1 MSLRL
6 RLTLFYTLF
15 LAIVLVAVAAA
26 VYGLTVN
33 SFVSQLQTRSKTLLD
48 QFILRNSFNTDP
60 DSDATQS
67 LPKDAYFL
75 VRIITYQPA
84 SLGELTE
91 RINTGF
97 TLTTQSLTNSD
108 HRNPSFDDLFAS
120 LSPSVLEDLYSSGR
134 AYARIVLPD
143 RRQVVAYLRLF
154 GYQRGVLVNPL
165 PSVAIVGFELPT
177 QTFNELLRLL
187 LRTILIAFLVFG
199 AGVWLLSYRVLLPVK
214 RVTHAASQVTGLDL
228 SQRVPIPKAND
239 EMRELSVTV
248 NNMLDRLQ
256 ESFETQRRFTADAS
270 HELRTPVTA
279 IVGHANY
286 LLRRTKPSEEQV
298 DSLTVIRREAERMA
312 KLVNDLLELARA
324 DAGFAIKREPMNI
337 IEVVEAAHKAIAPVA
352 TGTNISLSMKEPL
365 IEVSGDSSRL
375 KQVILNLIQNAV
387 NAGSKNVTVSVYLD
401 KNKQDVNLE
410 VLDDGPGM
418 PAEALPHI
426 FDRFYRV
433 DGARSTRGNG
443 SGLGLAIVKWIV
455 QQHEGTVAVESKLG
469 EGTVFTVV
477 LPLLNPR
484 QTEMGNFLAQTF
496 AGVRQTVQSELKPSK
511 ENKDPKE
518 QSKTVYR

>member
-1 MSLRL
+1 VSLRL

-15 LAIVLVAVAAA
+15 LALVLVAVAAA
-26 VYGLTVN
+26 VYAFTVN
-33 SFVSQLQTRSKTLLD
+33 SFVNQLQTRSKTLLD
-48 QFILRNSFNTDP
+48 QVDSKRYNFNSADMTE
-60 DSDATQS
+60 A
-67 LPKDAYFL
+67 LPKDSYFL
-75 VRIITYQPA
+75 MSLVSNIPNTGDALKDQLSYGSVFTARDLSTSGNRNP
-84 SLGELTE
+84 SSENLFSLLSPRDLGELAE
-91 RINTGF
+91 RGHT
-97 TLTTQSLTNSD
+97 
-108 HRNPSFDDLFAS
+108 
-120 LSPSVLEDLYSSGR
+120 SV
-134 AYARIVLPD
+134 RIVLPD
-143 RRQVVAYLRLF
+143 RRQ
-154 GYQRGVLVNPL
+154 
-165 PSVAIVGFELPT
+165 IVGYVRSGTFSYGSTTRKIPTISMVGFKLPT
-177 QTFNELLRLL
+177 ETFNDLLRLL
-187 LRTILIAFLVFG
+187 LRTILIAFVVFG

-228 SQRVPIPKAND
+228 TQRVPLPKAND
-239 EMRELSVTV
+239 EMKELAVTV

-286 LLRRTKPSEEQV
+286 LLRRTKPSEEQI

-337 IEVVEAAHKAIAPVA
+337 IEVVEAAYKAIAPVA
-352 TGTNISLSMKEPL
+352 TGTAINLSMKEPL
-365 IEVSGDSSRL
+365 IEVSGDASRL

-401 KNKQDVNLE
+401 KNRQDVNLE

-484 QTEMGNFLAQTF
+484 QTEMGNLLAQTF
-496 AGVRQTVQSELKPSK
+496 AGVRQTVQSELKLQKDNK
-511 ENKDPKE
+511 ESVRNGA
-518 QSKTVYR
+518 

>member
-1 MSLRL
+1 MAS
-6 RLTLFYTLF
+6 
-15 LAIVLVAVAAA
+15 A
-26 VYGLTVN
+26 VYAFAVN
-33 SFVSQLQTRSKTLLD
+33 SFEKQLQVRSRTLLE
-48 QFILRNSFNTDP
+48 QNILKTKEFNP
-60 DSDATQS
+60 MGIFEI
-67 LPKDAYFL
+67 LPRDAYFL
-75 VRIITYQPA
+75 VKFVSTIPSSYED
-84 SLGELTE
+84 LE
-91 RINTGF
+91 RQLSYGTLFPPPVLERRVPSSEDGF
-97 TLTTQSLTNSD
+97 SIR
-108 HRNPSFDDLFAS
+108 RNPTSDDLFSA
-120 LSPSVLEDLYSSGR
+120 LSKETLEEIITTGR
-134 AYARIVLPD
+134 SYTRIALPNH
-143 RRQVVAYLRLF
+143 RPIVAYIRAAQVNYGTSSFDTPGLF
-154 GYQRGVLVNPL
+154 L
-165 PSVAIVGFELPT
+165 VGFELPT
-177 QTFNELLRLL
+177 QTFNDLLRLL
-187 LRTILIAFLVFG
+187 LRTLLIAFLVFA

-239 EMRELSVTV
+239 EMKELTVTV

-286 LLRRTKPSEEQV
+286 LLRRTKPSEEQI

-324 DAGFAIKREPMNI
+324 DAGFAIKREPMNF
-337 IEVVEAAHKAIAPVA
+337 IEVVDAAHKAIAPVA
-352 TGTNISLSMKEPL
+352 TSTTITLSMKEPL
-365 IEVSGDSSRL
+365 IEVSGDASRL

-387 NAGSKNVTVSVYLD
+387 NAGSKNITVSVYLD

-410 VLDDGPGM
+410 ILDDGPGM

-455 QQHEGTVAVESKLG
+455 QQHEGAVSVESKLG

-484 QTEMGNFLAQTF
+484 HTEMGSRIAQTL
-496 AGVRQTVQSELKPSK
+496 AGVRQTMQSDVRSPREGKSSSVKNTL
-511 ENKDPKE
+511 
-518 QSKTVYR
+518 

>member
-15 LAIVLVAVAAA
+15 LALVLVAVAAA
-26 VYGLTVN
+26 VYGFTVN
-33 SFVSQLQTRSKTLLD
+33 SFVNQLETRSKTLLD
-48 QFILRNSFNTDP
+48 QVVLRSFDLSP
-60 DSDATQS
+60 LADATEA

-75 VRIITYQPA
+75 GLIIDSKPA
-84 SLGELTE
+84 SLE
-91 RINTGF
+91 GF
-97 TLTTQSLTNSD
+97 EKQIGDGFVIPAQQLAPNSD
-108 HRNPSFDDLFAS
+108 HRNPTIDNLFAH
-120 LSPSVLEDLYSSGR
+120 LPARAVRDLYENGRSS
-134 AYARIVLPD
+134 ARIVLPD
-143 RRQVVAYLRLF
+143 RRQIVAYLRQVSF
-154 GYQRGVLVNPL
+154 QRGTEIPG
-165 PSVAIVGFELPT
+165 VALVGFNLPT

-187 LRTILIAFLVFG
+187 LRTILIAFLVFA

-228 SQRVPIPKAND
+228 SQRVPLPKAND
-239 EMRELSVTV
+239 EMKELAVTV

-324 DAGFAIKREPMNI
+324 DAGFAIRREPMNLV
-337 IEVVEAAHKAIAPVA
+337 EVIEAAHKAIAPVA
-352 TGTNISLSMKEPL
+352 TGTNISLSMREPL
-365 IEVSGDSSRL
+365 IEVSGDASRL

-387 NAGSKNVTVSVYLD
+387 NAGSKNVTVSVYID

-477 LPLLNPR
+477 LPLLNPK
-484 QTEMGNFLAQTF
+484 QTEMGHLLAQTF
-496 AGVRQTVQSELKPSK
+496 AGVRQSVQSELKLPRESK
-511 ENKDPKE
+511 ESVRNG
-518 QSKTVYR
+518 V

>member
-15 LAIVLVAVAAA
+15 LALVLVAVAAA
-26 VYGLTVN
+26 VYAFTVN
-33 SFVSQLQTRSKTLLD
+33 SFVNQLETRSKALLD
-48 QFILRNSFNTDP
+48 QVASRSFDFRSN
-60 DSDATQS
+60 SDATEV

-75 VRIITYQPA
+75 GVIIDARPTSQEDLA
-84 SLGELTE
+84 EKLD
-91 RINTGF
+91 RGF
-97 TLTTQSLTNSD
+97 VISAQVLSPNSD
-108 HRNPSFDDLFAS
+108 HRNPSPENLFAS
-120 LSPSVLEDLYSSGR
+120 LSPNVIKDLYQKR
-134 AYARIVLPD
+134 FAYTRITLPD
-143 RRQVVAYLRLF
+143 RRQIVAYVK
-154 GYQRGVLVNPL
+154 Q
-165 PSVAIVGFELPT
+165 VGFERGTSNPYPGVALVGFQLPT
-177 QTFNELLRLL
+177 ETFNDLLRLL
-187 LRTILIAFLVFG
+187 LRTLLIAFLVFG

-228 SQRVPIPKAND
+228 TQRVPIPKAND
-239 EMRELSVTV
+239 EMKELAETV

-286 LLRRTKPSEEQV
+286 LLRRTKPSEEQI

-324 DAGFAIKREPMNI
+324 DAGFAIKREPINLV
-337 IEVVEAAHKAIAPVA
+337 EVVEAAHKAIAPVA

-375 KQVILNLIQNAV
+375 KQVILNLVQNAV

-401 KNKQDVNLE
+401 KNKHDVNLE

-455 QQHEGTVAVESKLG
+455 QQHEGTVSVESKLG

-484 QTEMGNFLAQTF
+484 QTEMGNILAQTF
-496 AGVRQTVQSELKPSK
+496 AGVRQTVQSELKLQK
-511 ENKDPKE
+511 ETKE
-518 QSKTVYR
+518 SVRNGV

>member
-15 LAIVLVAVAAA
+15 LALVLVVVASA
-26 VYGLTVN
+26 VYGFTVN
-33 SFVSQLQTRSKTLLD
+33 SFVKSLEVRSKTLLD
-48 QFILRNSFNTDP
+48 QFVLRSFDLTP
-60 DSDATQS
+60 SSDATKS
-67 LPKDAYFL
+67 IPKDAYFL
-75 VRIITYQPA
+75 VNFITTEPN
-84 SLGELTE
+84 SLEELTR
-91 RINTGF
+91 RIDTGF
-97 TLTTQSLTNSD
+97 VFTAQGLTNSD
-108 HRNPSFDDLFAS
+108 HRNPNPDPLFS
-120 LSPSVLEDLYSSGR
+120 YLSPKILEDLYSSKR
-134 AYARIVLPD
+134 AYARIALPD
-143 RRQVVAYLRLF
+143 RRQVVAYLRQINF
-154 GYQRGVLVNPL
+154 QRGVLSNPY
-165 PSVAIVGFELPT
+165 PAVALVGFELPT
-177 QTFNELLRLL
+177 QTFNDLLRLL
-187 LRTILIAFLVFG
+187 LRTILIAFLIFG

-228 SQRVPIPKAND
+228 SQRVPLPRAND
-239 EMRELSVTV
+239 EMRELAVTV

-324 DAGFAIKREPMNI
+324 DAGFAIRREPMNLV
-337 IEVVEAAHKAIAPVA
+337 EVVDAAHKAIAPVA
-352 TGTNISLSMKEPL
+352 TGSTISLSMKEPL
-365 IEVSGDSSRL
+365 IEVSGDASRL

-455 QQHEGTVAVESKLG
+455 QQHEGTVSVESKLG

-496 AGVRQTVQSELKPSK
+496 AGVRQTVQSELKPVK
-511 ENKDPKE
+511 EKEAVKE